1 MVGGY
6 HPHQIDGNHNQDDVD
21 NAQERVPDAWEPH
34 LRLQQTLCAW
44 SQGEDGNFLKYNS
57 NINNRWALGCM
68 GTLQVK
74 KNEKVKRIKARC
86 SWWSIDHHLTMKTL
100 LRRQQVESLAC
111 GCAVSSGTAKL
122 MVHFKRYKH
131 WSSFNHLHH
140 EHAGG
145 QVHWQEGGRGEV
157 PPASWNLLHS
167 ERTTSG
173 DDHAGIRDQLFVLC
187 LSNVFD
193 IFGLERIE
201 NPGCF
206 ILSMKLIVFFPT
218 RYAIAFVPSKHC
230 RWK

>member
-1 MVGGY
+1 
-6 HPHQIDGNHNQDDVD
+6 
-21 NAQERVPDAWEPH
+21 
-34 LRLQQTLCAW
+34 
-44 SQGEDGNFLKYNS
+44 
-57 NINNRWALGCM
+57 M

-74 KNEKVKRIKARC
+74 KNEKVKRIKVRC

-111 GCAVSSGTAKL
+111 GCAVSNGTAKL

-218 RYAIAFVPSKHC
+218 RYAIAFVPPNIVVGNKKPWKYFEIPDSAQGPSGRSSGKHC
-230 RWK
+230 FVDIEIMPPLNCWLDFPIFRRRLVFVFCHFDLLHVASIS